1 MIVNVLFLTD
11 SQDKDVGHY
20 MPFRFIKDMS
30 ELLERERKKWI
41 VFDRIASVKYTAF
54 RKMIVT
60 DKEHNEIRISIRYV
74 EPRRIDGDQLVDLLH
89 SGEVTYEQLLG
100 ELGLT
105 QRDFNNERLIVVDT
119 CYSGKPMVQYTVGHF
134 MCETEMPVYL
144 IHEAFLFE
152 RHGNDRF
159 VEETAASADYVSQNA
174 FFGRLN
180 LEAAKKRYDA
190 FCDAGRSLV
199 ERFDENDDAVHVA
212 LATIL
217 LIASAMLMTKSGKIS
232 KEPETTT

>member
-1 MIVNVLFLTD
+1 MIVNVIFLTD
-11 SQDKDVGHY
+11 SQGKDIGHY
-20 MPFRFIKDMS
+20 MPFRFIKDMY
-30 ELLERERKKWI
+30 ELLKHECEERVIFGGISATLDAHYNMTISDE
-41 VFDRIASVKYTAF
+41 
-54 RKMIVT
+54 
-60 DKEHNEIRISIRYV
+60 ECNEIRISIRYV
-74 EPRRIDGDQLVDLLH
+74 EPRRIDGDQLVDMLH
-89 SGEVTYEQLLG
+89 SGEVTYEQLLE
-100 ELGLT
+100 ELSLK
-105 QRDFNNERLIVVDT
+105 QEDFNDERLIVVNT

-134 MCETEMPVYL
+134 MYETEMPAYL

-152 RHGNDRF
+152 RHGNDQL
-159 VEETAASADYVSQNA
+159 VEETAASADYVSRNA

-180 LEAAKKRYDA
+180 LKAAKKRCDA

-217 LIASAMLMTKSGKIS
+217 LTASAMLMTKSGKIS